1 MKKQIAMFFAAAAT
15 LALTSCGG
23 GWTEENKT
31 EEMSRCMNIQSILF
45 EEEAENICKC
55 SLEKLIIAYPDAQF
69 DGENRKEIYQECSA
83 SQTKEAED
91 AAETLLNS
99 GNIES
104 SADTTK

>member
-45 EEEAENICKC
+45 EEDAETICKC
-55 SLEKLIIAYPDAQF
+55 SLEKLMMAFPDAQI
-69 DGENRKEIYQECSA
+69 DGANRNKIYQECSVN
-83 SQTKEAED
+83 QTKQAEE
-91 AAETLLNS
+91 AAEKLLNS
-99 GNIES
+99 GKNETPKDS
-104 SADTTK
+104 LK